1 MILKD
6 TNIPEINPTICVSEE
21 DIPANISAENK
32 EQIKLALAGYVNAP
46 SKVIV
51 YVLNKTA
58 DTYKSALDY
67 LRTVKFNYLV
77 VPTVGTDKKTG
88 EIVTYVKAERAA
100 KKLIKAVLPNI
111 KSDNEAIINY
121 TTEKVFVGEE
131 QYCARIAGLIAGT
144 PLKMSSTYAPLHEL
158 TDCTRLTKEKMD
170 SAVDAGEF
178 IVWWDGEK
186 VKSGRGV
193 NSLTTLTADKNT
205 QFQKIKIMDALD
217 MISDDIR
224 RTTEDNYIGKYPNNY
239 DNKCLLMSA
248 IGNYFDELIRLSV
261 IEGYTLEMD
270 IEANRSYLKGRGV
283 DVSKMND
290 EEIKTANTG
299 SNVFLKVALT
309 MTDAIEDVSLN
320 ITI

>member
-1 MILKD
+1 
-6 TNIPEINPTICVSEE
+6 
-21 DIPANISAENK
+21 
-32 EQIKLALAGYVNAP
+32 
-46 SKVIV
+46 
-51 YVLNKTA
+51 
-58 DTYKSALDY
+58 
-67 LRTVKFNYLV
+67 
-77 VPTVGTDKKTG
+77 
-88 EIVTYVKAERAA
+88 
-100 KKLIKAVLPNI
+100 
-111 KSDNEAIINY
+111 
-121 TTEKVFVGEE
+121 
-131 QYCARIAGLIAGT
+131 
-144 PLKMSSTYAPLHEL
+144 
-158 TDCTRLTKEKMD
+158 
-170 SAVDAGEF
+170 
-178 IVWWDGEK
+178 
-186 VKSGRGV
+186 
-193 NSLTTLTADKNT
+193 
-205 QFQKIKIMDALD
+205 